1 LHEHRGDALLKL
13 GQAVSESIFDG
24 LLGAPGAPSF
34 VFDDDDDDDDDDVER
49 NQLNEA
55 PYDSPALVGRFRLQS
70 V

>member
-1 LHEHRGDALLKL
+1 
-13 GQAVSESIFDG
+13 VSESIFDG